1 MVKACKTAAVKVD
14 PKGIERAGRVHMLA
28 ATSHAACLNQAA
40 SQDPSKAV
48 IGALSC
54 NITNPWIISAS
65 AAPSRP
71 VTAGSG
77 CEMNV
82 IHRSS
87 KWLHKILGLALILFL
102 IWMSLSGVL
111 LNHPDLIAG
120 VSVPR
125 WLVPSQ
131 YHPQNWNRSGIVS
144 AVFPESEPG
153 AAYLAGKLG
162 IYKRVD
168 GRVSPQSVHAGLP
181 DSDFYRK
188 TQQLFLL
195 QRPEGEWLLAATEGG
210 LYARQLPDG
219 IWLEQPLGEHREPVR
234 KILQTNDELLVFTES
249 AAYAASIAAPVKYA
263 ESATL
268 GTPAATL
275 ALEFSRR
282 QLERPPSEPRVS
294 LIKLFFD
301 LHDGKV
307 WGLPGRLLFDAAGLL
322 LCYLSV
328 SAFYAW
334 YYPRLLQARRRR
346 GGAKPGRWMGR
357 LFRFIHKY
365 HLKLGIWSAGFL
377 LLFGLTGFF
386 MRPPML
392 MLLAGDVPAA
402 WYPGPLP
409 ANPWQQKIKN
419 ALYDPAAERVLIQAD
434 DGVWRGRADLSGPF
448 TRINLPA
455 PIFVM
460 GATVFDTQPN
470 GSYLVGSFSGLYRV
484 DPSAERAVNL
494 LVDEAPDV
502 ERSMRPAAT
511 MVTGW
516 LTSPEGDAYIATHY
530 QGLVANSGE
539 AADAFQMP
547 PEVREQYRMPLWNY
561 LFEVHNG
568 RFFQEWLGGGYI
580 LIVPL
585 GALLL
590 VLITLTGVY
599 DWLRNQLAHR
609 RRQRQRLA

>member
-1 MVKACKTAAVKVD
+1 
-14 PKGIERAGRVHMLA
+14 
-28 ATSHAACLNQAA
+28 
-40 SQDPSKAV
+40 
-48 IGALSC
+48 
-54 NITNPWIISAS
+54 
-65 AAPSRP
+65 
-71 VTAGSG
+71 
-77 CEMNV
+77 MNS
-82 IHRSS
+82 IHRAS
-87 KWLHKILGLALILFL
+87 KWLHKVLGLALILFL

-144 AVFPESEPG
+144 AVYPASEPDT
-153 AAYLAGKLG
+153 AYLAGKLG
-162 IYKRVD
+162 IYKSVE
-168 GRVSPQSVHAGLP
+168 GQVSPQPLHEGLP
-181 DSDFYRK
+181 DSEFYRK

-195 QRPEGEWLLAATEGG
+195 QRPQGEWLLAATEGG
-210 LYARQLPDG
+210 LYWRSLPDG
-219 IWLEQPLGEHREPVR
+219 VWQEQPLGERREAVR
-234 KILQTNDELLVFTES
+234 KILQTTDELLVFTES
-249 AAYAASIAAPVKYA
+249 AAYAASLA
-263 ESATL
+263 EPEL
-268 GTPAATL
+268 L
-275 ALEFSRR
+275 FS
-282 QLERPPSEPRVS
+282 QHELERPPSEPRVS

-307 WGLPGRLLFDAAGLL
+307 WGLPGKLLFDAAGLL

-334 YYPRLLQARRRR
+334 YYPRLLQARRRHGR
-346 GGAKPGRWMGR
+346 AKPGRWMGR

-392 MLLAGDVPAA
+392 MLLAGDVSAA

-409 ANPWQQKIKN
+409 ANPWQHKIKN
-419 ALYDPAAERVLIQAD
+419 ALYDPADETVLIQAS
-434 DGVWRGRADLSGPF
+434 DGVWRGPADLSEPF
-448 TRINLPA
+448 TLINLPA

-484 DPSAERAVNL
+484 DPIANRAVNL
-494 LVDEAPDV
+494 LADEAPDAQ
-502 ERSMRPAAT
+502 RSMRPAAT

-516 LTSPEGDAYIATHY
+516 LTSPDGDAYIATHY

-539 AADAFQMP
+539 AAEAFEMP
-547 PEVREQYRMPLWNY
+547 PQVREQYRMPLWNY

-599 DWLRNQLAHR
+599 DWLRNRLGRR
-609 RRQRQRLA
+609 RRQRRLTPNRLARETH